1 MSIRMV
7 VTIATVKSVSIFV
20 SVTNS
25 VMMSRALTLTSVQMK
40 FIIAIL
46 APNAPTPLVVFIANV
61 L

>member
-7 VTIATVKSVSIFV
+7 VTIATVKSVSSIV
-20 SVTNS
+20 SAMKS
-25 VMMSRALTLTSVQMK
+25 VLMSRALTLTNVQMK
-40 FIIAIL
+40 FITAIL